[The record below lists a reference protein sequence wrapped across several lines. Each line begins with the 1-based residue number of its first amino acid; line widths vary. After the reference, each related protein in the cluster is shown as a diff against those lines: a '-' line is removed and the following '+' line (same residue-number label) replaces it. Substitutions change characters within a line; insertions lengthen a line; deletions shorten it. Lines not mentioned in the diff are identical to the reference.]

1 MFSPGAGS
9 DPALFYLPA
18 SRLPPGSARRA
29 GRFCTAAP
37 TRRAAALGARAPAE
51 ELAIFLLP
59 PPSHY
64 NPLNL
69 PHGPH
74 ALPAADRTVPSRAP
88 GRQLVWIRGAVLRI
102 RTAGTQRAGT
112 GGPSAAPGSGSPPWP
127 WPASSADHHTD
138 PRPDPDRRTRRRA
151 GCSFSVSLA

>member
-18 SRLPPGSARRA
+18 SCLLPGSARRA

-37 TRRAAALGARAPAE
+37 TRRAAASGARAPAE

-74 ALPAADRTVPSRAP
+74 ALPAADRIVLSRHP
-88 GRQLVWIRGAVLRI
+88 VLQLLRI
-102 RTAGTQRAGT
+102 RSAILRILITA
-112 GGPSAAPGSGSPPWP
+112 PSTALGVLFLFPWLNLGRCANLPPVHPSGNRC
-127 WPASSADHHTD
+127 PALLPAL
-138 PRPDPDRRTRRRA
+138 
-151 GCSFSVSLA
+151 SLANLPPVFHTIFT

>member
-1 MFSPGAGS
+1 MIIVNVLTRRRFRSGA
-9 DPALFYLPA
+9 FYLPA
-18 SRLPPGSARRA
+18 SCFPPGSTRRA

-37 TRRAAALGARAPAE
+37 TRRAAASGARAPAE

-74 ALPAADRTVPSRAP
+74 ALPAADRIVPSRHP
-88 GRQLVWIRGAVLRI
+88 VRQLAPDPQQDPDHR
-102 RTAGTQRAGT
+102 TQRAGT
-112 GGPSAAPGSGSPPWP
+112 GGPQLLRIRTATAAM
-127 WPASSADHHTD
+127 
-138 PRPDPDRRTRRRA
+138 A
-151 GCSFSVSLA
+151 GIVS